1 MIADSSC
8 PQLER
13 KSLFNLRTDF
23 TYCTKELGDT
33 ISAMAK
39 KRNGYWDYYDSGE
52 SRGEAWGSPLILD
65 QTDA

>member
-8 PQLER
+8 PLLER

-39 KRNGYWDYYDSGE
+39 KQNGYWDCYNSGG
-52 SRGEAWGSPLILD
+52 SRRGAWGSPLILD
-65 QTDA
+65 QTEA

>member
-8 PQLER
+8 PLLER

-33 ISAMAK
+33 WGAPKLMPEGPKNFFFKIAPTPPPYLRIWM
-39 KRNGYWDYYDSGE
+39 
-52 SRGEAWGSPLILD
+52 SR
-65 QTDA
+65 